1 MLGKILLTLAV
12 IAAAALYIR
21 HRGRSV
27 KGTSRR
33 TGSGGSRPDPWA
45 DGSASRRDGNIP
57 ASRSSGGKAHPMA
70 RATLLWSGLAVLIT
84 AGAGLYYMAWQDA
97 RTPVTV
103 LLHGDGESPVVYRVR
118 KRDLGDRSFTTVD
131 GVQVTVADSER
142 MEVIGL

>member
-1 MLGKILLTLAV
+1 
-12 IAAAALYIR
+12 
-21 HRGRSV
+21 
-27 KGTSRR
+27 
-33 TGSGGSRPDPWA
+33 
-45 DGSASRRDGNIP
+45 
-57 ASRSSGGKAHPMA
+57 MA
-70 RATLLWSGLAVLIT
+70 RATLLWSTLAALIT

-103 LLHGDGESPVVYRVR
+103 LLHGDGDAPVVYEVR